1 MLSNIGDMKE
11 QIVVRILTKE
21 AIDDSS
27 LELIES
33 EDPVGV
39 FKKRCEVGS

>member
-1 MLSNIGDMKE
+1 MKE
-11 QIVVRILTKE
+11 QIEVRALTKE
-21 AIDDSS
+21 AVGDSS
-27 LELIES
+27 LGLIEL